1 MTNVPPPAPGA
12 QPAPEAPQHN
22 VPAYAPGTHTAP
34 EYPQAPFGQ
43 APVAVAEKKQ
53 RNVAGLIALI
63 VSAVGFIFA
72 CIPGAL
78 IVGWV
83 LLPIGF
89 ILGIVSLFL
98 KGKVKWQGITAIIVS
113 IVGTIIGVIVFTVVV
128 ATAFTDAFG
137 SSDVEVGETTTVTEE
152 TDTATDE
159 EAAAPE
165 AGTRENP
172 LPLGTEFSSDE
183 WTVVVNSVTLGATD
197 QIVNENMFNEAPDAG
212 TEYLLINYTV
222 TYTGTNSEGEMPTWV
237 GMDYVTAAGVTVDP
251 LDKMLVA
258 PDAMDTMSPL
268 YEGASATGN
277 NAIQVPTPADGVLAI
292 SPGMMADKIF
302 VAIQ

>member
-12 QPAPEAPQHN
+12 QPAPEAPQQN
-22 VPAYAPGTHTAP
+22 GPAYAPGTHTAP

-137 SSDVEVGETTTVTEE
+137 SSDVEVGETTVTEE